1 MGNNLLSFGFQGS
14 PKPIIPSSL
23 NYGLFSQT
31 AQSTPI
37 NGTISELSLIGSGVG
52 TLSIPA
58 NQFKVGDSFKVIMT
72 GHINSINNQTFRI
85 RIKTNAIILVDTDL
99 IPIAQTSNQHWK
111 LEVDFTVRAI
121 GVSGVAQIVSGGS
134 FQYIKNASSTF
145 EGVGFS
151 TETFTGFDTTI
162 SNTLSITGQWGGTS
176 GSNDIY
182 SEICTLNKTY

>member
-37 NGTISELSLIGSGVG
+37 TGTIAEQSLIGVGVG
-52 TLSIPA
+52 TLSVPA
-58 NQFKVGDSFKVIMT
+58 NTFKVGDSFKLVMT
-72 GHINSINNQTFRI
+72 GHINSINNQTFKVRV
-85 RIKTNAIILVDTDL
+85 KANSIILVDTGL
-99 IPIAQTSNQHWK
+99 IPIAQTSNQHWT
-111 LEVDFTVRAI
+111 LECNFTVRAL
-121 GVSGVAQIVSGGS
+121 GVSGVGQIVTGGS
-134 FQYIKNASSTF
+134 FQYIKNASSNF

-151 TETFTGFDTTI
+151 TETITGFDTTI
-162 SNTLSITGQWGGTS
+162 INTLSITGQWGGTS
-176 GSNDIY
+176 GSNDIS